1 MSVGVRNQGVD
12 FLRSAAILLVLLHHF
27 NIAYDL
33 PHSPLGQALSPGLV
47 RAVCRNGNYGVTMF
61 FAVSGYLITSN
72 ALRRWGS
79 LREVRPG
86 TFYRLRI
93 ARILPCLLL
102 LLAVVNVLG
111 WSGLPIFANH
121 PEAGPPV
128 SFLQAD
134 LAALSFRMNVLMAR
148 AGWFNYCLCVLW
160 SLSVEEVFYLAFPL
174 LCRGLRRPA
183 LLVGFWLLVIAIG
196 PIWRAAHADDE
207 AGFLYAYLACFDG
220 IAIGCCTALLSRRLS
235 LSWRQACWLL
245 VAIPLMAALYLWRS
259 IADTNVWGVTAM
271 ASGTAALLLA
281 SAAAGTPV
289 RPGRIRT
296 GFGWLGRHSYELY
309 LFHLPVLT
317 AMRVAVPPEQAA
329 PWIKP
334 LWLLAFLLL
343 SAAVAVLVARLVAE
357 PANFAL
363 RRRLVDSRSGIVTTT

>member
-12 FLRSAAILLVLLHHF
+12 LLRSAAILLVLLHHF
-27 NIAYDL
+27 DIAYDL
-33 PHSPLGQALSPGLV
+33 PHSPLGRALSPWLV

-79 LREVRPG
+79 LRKVRPVA
-86 TFYRLRI
+86 FYRLRI

-102 LLAVVNVLG
+102 LLAVVNLLG
-111 WSGLPIFANH
+111 WSGPPIFANH
-121 PEAGPPV
+121 PENGPPV

-134 LAALSFRMNVLMAR
+134 LAALSFRMNGLMAR

-220 IAIGCCTALLSRRLS
+220 IAIGCCTALLSRRLR
-235 LSWRQACWLL
+235 LSWRQARWLL
-245 VAIPLMAALYLWRS
+245 AAIPLMAVLYLCRS

-281 SAAAGTPV
+281 STAGTSS
-289 RPGRIRT
+289 RPGRIGS

-309 LFHLPVLT
+309 LFHLPVLA
-317 AMRVAVPPEQAA
+317 AMRVAMPPEQAA

-334 LWLLAFLLL
+334 LWLLVFLLL

-357 PANFAL
+357 PANGAL